1 MAYLILA
8 DIVMLI
14 HLLFIVFVI
23 LGGLLCFKWRKILWL
38 HVPAFIWGAAIE
50 FSGGICPLT
59 PLENWLRYSGGREIY
74 SSGFIEHYIIPVI
87 YPDVLTR
94 NMQIALGALVLTIN
108 VCIYVLLIYYK
119 TKRKKTQTWG

>member
-1 MAYLILA
+1 
-8 DIVMLI
+8 
-14 HLLFIVFVI
+14 
-23 LGGLLCFKWRKILWL
+23 
-38 HVPAFIWGAAIE
+38 
-50 FSGGICPLT
+50 LT

>member
-8 DIVMLI
+8 DIVVLI

-23 LGGLLCFKWRKILWL
+23 LGGLLCFKWRKILWF

-94 NMQIALGALVLTIN
+94 NMQIAFGILALTVN
-108 VCIYVLLIYYK
+108 ACIYAFILYYK
-119 TKRKKTQTWG
+119 IKRKKT

>member
-8 DIVMLI
+8 DIVVLI
-14 HLLFIVFVI
+14 HLVFIIFVI
-23 LGGLLCFKWRKILWL
+23 LGGLLCFKWRNILWL

-87 YPDVLTR
+87 YPDMLTR
-94 NMQIALGALVLTIN
+94 NMQTAFGILALTIN
-108 VCIYVLLIYYK
+108 ACIYAFMIYYK
-119 TKRKKTQTWG
+119 TKKT